1 MANPDRR
8 TRRLAACGLLAA
20 LSVAL
25 MMTSLLPFG
34 AYCATVLAT
43 LPLIPAQDAWGSR
56 WALAVY
62 GAAAVL
68 GLLLSPDRETALVF
82 LAFGYYPAL
91 REKLQT
97 IPSAALRLLGKLVL
111 CNAGIGAVWAASV
124 WIFLLPAEELAGS
137 AVLGALL
144 VVLGNLTFLLY
155 DLALARLTALY
166 RKRWRRLLLRWLGA
180 EP

>member
-1 MANPDRR
+1 MTRPALLCIIEAKGGR
-8 TRRLAACGLLAA
+8 TYGESGPADPAPGGLRPAGGAVGGADDDEPAA
-20 LSVAL
+20 L
-25 MMTSLLPFG
+25 
-34 AYCATVLAT
+34 
-43 LPLIPAQDAWGSR
+43 R
-56 WALAVY
+56 
-62 GAAAVL
+62 

-91 REKLQT
+91 REKLQA